1 MKTIGFCGLPNS
13 GKSTFLK
20 LLTKTEILIANYPFS
35 TVSPK
40 LARGYFIS
48 DNLSKLY
55 SITKTPKLI
64 PSYLNFLDVPGLIRG
79 SHKGLGLGN
88 EFLSYLRQS
97 DVILEIVRN
106 FKREDVIHSEGS
118 IDPER
123 DILLIEEEIIQADK
137 KIIEENLNKL
147 KKLPVYKDKLDKLL
161 FILNNLKPF
170 KRFRELN
177 DDLKEYNL
185 LLTKDWFLV
194 FNGNLPIDFSKFEDL
209 CFKNI
214 FQIDFQFE
222 LELQENEEFKE
233 EFKPEINNF
242 LNIFRSN
249 LNLIEFFTFTNEITQ
264 SWLIEKGTKIIE
276 AAGIIHTDF
285 AKKFKIAEIAELK
298 DFLSQPNWSGLKNV
312 GLIKQVGRDYCL
324 QEGDIVKI
332 II

>member
-147 KKLPVYKDKLDKLL
+147 KKLPACKDKFDKLL